1 MLRDG
6 NVNAMVP
13 TRNLSRARSFYERT
27 LGFVPAKEDMEGAVR
42 YECGDGSWFL
52 LYETMV
58 EIPAQH
64 TVMNWT
70 IDDIA
75 AEVADL
81 KGRGVEFIEY
91 DLQKLKTVDSI
102 ADAPEGKGAWFRD
115 PDGNVLGVS
124 EMAG

>member
-1 MLRDG
+1 MLKDG

-13 TRNLSRARSFYERT
+13 TRNLSGARSFYERT
-27 LGFVPAKEDMEGAVR
+27 LGFVPTNEDSEGAVR
-42 YECGDGSWFL
+42 YECSDGSWFL

-58 EIPAQH
+58 EIPARH
-64 TVMNWT
+64 TVINWT

-91 DLQKLKTVDSI
+91 DLPGLKTVDSI